1 MKTKL
6 KLLGLALAASLNINA
21 ASILVTDFGTNF
33 DTDYVNGFGD
43 FVGASTGANGTT
55 TFGTGNTD
63 GMTLVATS
71 FSVVDITGYTQISVT
86 AQVNASNASGFT
98 FLVYSGPTDFASAD
112 FLASDFTGS
121 LTTVT
126 KTLAFSSGFDASTF
140 IYYGINGGTPSGTSN
155 FRYTFDS
162 ASVSTTAIPE
172 PSTFAAL
179 SGIAVLGF
187 VAYRRRRSAV

>member
-6 KLLGLALAASLNINA
+6 KLIGLALAASLNINA
-21 ASILVTDFGTNF
+21 ATILVTDFGTNF
-33 DTDYVNGFGD
+33 DADYANGFGE
-43 FVGASTGANGTT
+43 FTGVSTGANGTT
-55 TFGTGNTD
+55 TFGTGNND
-63 GMTLVATS
+63 GMTLTAAFPS
-71 FSVVDITGYTQISVT
+71 IVDLTGYTNISIT

-98 FLVYSGPTDFASAD
+98 FLIYSAPTEFASAD

-126 KTLAFSSGFDASTF
+126 KALAFSSGFDPLTVA
-140 IYYGINGGTPSGTSN
+140 YYGINGGTPGGTAN

-162 ASVSTTAIPE
+162 ASVSSVPE
-172 PSTFAAL
+172 PSTYAAL

-187 VAYRRRRSAV
+187 VAYRRRRSAA

>member
-6 KLLGLALAASLNINA
+6 KLIGLALAASLNINA
-21 ASILVTDFGTNF
+21 ATILVTDFGTNF
-33 DTDYVNGFGD
+33 DADYANGFGE
-43 FVGASTGANGTT
+43 FTVESTGANGTT
-55 TFGTGNTD
+55 TFGTGNND
-63 GMTLVATS
+63 GMTLIAAFPS
-71 FSVVDITGYTQISVT
+71 NPPDMTGYTDISIT

-98 FLVYSGPTDFASAD
+98 FLLYSSPTEFASAD

-126 KTLAFSSGFDASTF
+126 KALAFSSGFDPSTVA
-140 IYYGINGGTPSGTSN
+140 YYGINGGTPGGTAN

-162 ASVSTTAIPE
+162 ASVSSVPE
-172 PSTFAAL
+172 PSTYAAL

-187 VAYRRRRSAV
+187 VAYRRRRSAA

>member
-6 KLLGLALAASLNINA
+6 KLIGLALAASLNINA
-21 ASILVTDFGTNF
+21 ATILVTDFGTNF
-33 DTDYVNGFGD
+33 DADYANGFGE
-43 FVGASTGANGTT
+43 FTVESTGANGTT
-55 TFGTGNTD
+55 TFGTGNND
-63 GMTLVATS
+63 GMTLIAPFPS
-71 FSVVDITGYTQISVT
+71 ALEIPGYTDISIT

-98 FLVYSGPTDFASAD
+98 FLLYSSPTEFASAD

-126 KTLAFSSGFDASTF
+126 KALAFSSGFDPLTVA
-140 IYYGINGGTPSGTSN
+140 YYGINGGTPGGTAN

-162 ASVSTTAIPE
+162 ASVSSVPE
-172 PSTFAAL
+172 PSTYAAL

-187 VAYRRRRSAV
+187 VAYRRRRSAA